1 MSEFDKFVWDGSAW
15 TGSIVV
21 RGGVLVDVEILP
33 DPDADQP
40 QISEL
45 ARHCIAQLQERE
57 SEYRYAVADR
67 LLELYNTRWSQ
78 FETLNHEAFASR
90 IQLDAVVVYGEE
102 HVELFYEDGD
112 LFQGQ
117 AILLTL
123 DGNAQVDGAT
133 LAG

>member
-1 MSEFDKFVWDGSAW
+1 MIEFDKFEWDGSAW

-33 DPDADQP
+33 DPDADHP

-45 ARHCIAQLQERE
+45 ARHCITQLQERE